1 MSIIGPRPDLPE
13 HMNMYKGNEVRKLEI
28 KPGVTGFNQAYY
40 RNTVPWKERIEN
52 DIFYIDNLSCW
63 MDVKVF
69 IKTALSVLKREA
81 VFIEEKSE
89 DKTGEKVNA

>member
-1 MSIIGPRPDLPE
+1 MPVVVENI
-13 HMNMYKGNEVRKLEI
+13 
-28 KPGVTGFNQAYY
+28 TQYY
-40 RNTVPWKERIEN
+40 ERIKN
-52 DIFYIDNLSCW
+52 DIYYIDNLSCW